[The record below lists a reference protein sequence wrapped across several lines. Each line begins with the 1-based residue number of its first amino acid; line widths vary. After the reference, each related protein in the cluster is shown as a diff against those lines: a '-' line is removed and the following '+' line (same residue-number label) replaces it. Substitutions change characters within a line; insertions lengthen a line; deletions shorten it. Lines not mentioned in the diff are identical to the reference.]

1 MGEQIPRRVRM
12 ENDYLGE
19 DFSWSKVM
27 WMGIGMFFLMFIVG
41 TVLQVLFGAQ
51 FSLVERLLWE
61 QEVASSNPAAPTNYG
76 EAEHG

>member
-1 MGEQIPRRVRM
+1 MKY
-12 ENDYLGE
+12 NYLGD

-27 WMGIGMFFLMFIVG
+27 WIGISTFALMFIIG

>member
-12 ENDYLGE
+12 KNDSLGE

-41 TVLQVLFGAQ
+41 TVLQVLFGA
-51 FSLVERLLWE
+51 
-61 QEVASSNPAAPTNYG
+61 
-76 EAEHG
+76 